1 MTNTNVRADATND
14 AGIRRRMRPEKQ
26 WLAAQHVQ
34 QNRFRGVVSAGIDR
48 DGATGALD
56 TFLRIAA
63 ALDMHMMLEEK
74 VHFRALQGLRADGRA
89 EIEELIAEHDV
100 IRRDPAG
107 IRRLLWANDGVKAL
121 IEFDDL
127 AARLALH
134 ELIEEKLVA
143 RVMDR
148 TPERLFPFESS
159 TFKTAREW

>member
-14 AGIRRRMRPEKQ
+14 AGIRRRMRSEEQ

-56 TFLRIAA
+56 TFLRMAA
-63 ALDMHMMLEEK
+63 ALDVHMMLEEK
-74 VHFRALQGLRADGRA
+74 VYFPVLQGLRADVRA
-89 EIEELIAEHDV
+89 EIEELIAEVDV

-107 IRRLLWANDGVKAL
+107 IRRLLWANDGVKAR

-127 AARLALH
+127 AARFTLH

-148 TPERLFPFESS
+148 TPERLCPFESRACR
-159 TFKTAREW
+159 TARER